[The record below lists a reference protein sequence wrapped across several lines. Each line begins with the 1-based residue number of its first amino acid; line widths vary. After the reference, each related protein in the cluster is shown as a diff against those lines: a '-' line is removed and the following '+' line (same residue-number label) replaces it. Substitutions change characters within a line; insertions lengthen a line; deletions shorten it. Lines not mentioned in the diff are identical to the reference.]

1 MHVIVL
7 ICCHL
12 AGMRDNRGCCSKSS
26 SIVKPTWM
34 ATKQLFGDV
43 AALSF
48 IAVDT
53 IEDNSMNSL
62 KSSSILYM
70 MFK

>member
-1 MHVIVL
+1 
-7 ICCHL
+7 
-12 AGMRDNRGCCSKSS
+12 
-26 SIVKPTWM
+26 M

-48 IAVDT
+48 IAVAIAIAVDT

-62 KSSSILYM
+62 KSSRVSSI
-70 MFK
+70 

>member
-1 MHVIVL
+1 MISRFG
-7 ICCHL
+7 L
-12 AGMRDNRGCCSKSS
+12 ASLGW
-26 SIVKPTWM
+26 TWM

-62 KSSSILYM
+62 KSSSI
-70 MFK
+70 